1 MYNSYKYTKKKNE
14 YFLNMGNDFTA
25 FVDNHY
31 RVYNVAGLRVVD
43 SSIMPTIVSCN
54 TNVRT
59 VATEEK
65 LLLT

>member
-1 MYNSYKYTKKKNE
+1 
-14 YFLNMGNDFTA
+14 MGNDFTA

-31 RVYNVAGLRVVD
+31 RVYNVTGLRVVD